1 MTGINRASVSL
12 AVSERKHRKNLG
24 IKCVF
29 ISHQKGDRN
38 IAKCV
43 ADYLIA
49 AGVDVYFD
57 EYDHDLRLARQNDDP
72 EKVTE
77 SICKGIENSS
87 HMLCI
92 ITANTANSKWVPFE
106 VGYGYDKTVLG
117 ILLGKDIPKEKIPE
131 YVRAAPLIIPDIL
144 DLNEVISHLRGKRKE
159 DLILEGRIKSYDN
172 YNNPLSQYMAN
183 ARAI

>member
-1 MTGINRASVSL
+1 MAGKNRALSSL
-12 AVSERKHRKNLG
+12 AFGESIQRKNLG

-43 ADYLIA
+43 ADYLLA
-49 AGVDVYFD
+49 ADIDVYFD
-57 EYDHDLRLARQNDDP
+57 EYDQDLRLARQNDDP
-72 EKVTE
+72 KKVTS

-106 VGYGYDKTVLG
+106 VGYGYDKTILG
-117 ILLGKDIPKEKIPE
+117 ILLGKDIPEKNIPE
-131 YVRAAPLIIPDIL
+131 YVRAAPIIIPDIW
-144 DLNEVISHLRGKRKE
+144 DLNELISNLKGKRKE
-159 DLILEGRIKSYDN
+159 ELILEGRIKSYDN
-172 YNNPLSQYMAN
+172 YNNPLSYYMVPM
-183 ARAI
+183 RTI